1 MGNLSVGTASSY
13 YEFAKRG
20 HVYSALARVTAPVI
34 YSTAAG
40 TGGPLLWNNSGPN
53 SGGTGRG
60 VLAVLLAMSA
70 SVTTASGVAT
80 SLGITG
86 GTSQGT
92 TAPTSTTVI
101 DASGNC
107 FFPQSAPQCNVY
119 RKGTLATAG
128 SFFFPTIQLDTG
140 AVTVTNATATIVDL
154 QGMFMVGPGGWLAV
168 AAGATATSAV
178 IDIGL
183 IWAEIPL

>member
-1 MGNLSVGTASSY
+1 MGNLSQGSASSY
-13 YEFAKRG
+13 YDWARRG
-20 HVYSALARVTAPVI
+20 QVFSALARVTAPVI

-40 TGGPLLWNNSGPN
+40 TGGPLLWNNTGATSTGA
-53 SGGTGRG
+53 TGRG
-60 VLAVLLAMSA
+60 VVAVLLAMSA

-86 GTSQGT
+86 GNVTV
-92 TAPTSTTVI
+92 APTSTTTI
-101 DASGNC
+101 DASGNV
-107 FFPQSAPQCNVY
+107 FFPQTAPQCNVY
-119 RKGTLATAG
+119 RKGTVTTAG
-128 SFFFPTIQLDTG
+128 SFYFPTIQLDTG
-140 AVTVTNATATIVDL
+140 AVTLTNATPAWVDL
-154 QGMFMVGPGGWLAV
+154 HGMFMVGPGGWLAV